1 MSANWFEIL
10 QNVFRDDPESV
21 AKRHQIMETVRNHIH
36 SMGMDIEKV
45 LHPPPVAEEDIFA
58 EPEYKNV
65 FCDKKR
71 MVKKAHLIKEILS
84 KPVALRDDELY

>member
-10 QNVFRDDPESV
+10 QNVFQDDPESV

-36 SMGMDIEKV
+36 SMGMDIEKII
-45 LHPPPVAEEDIFA
+45 LPQPVVEEDIFA
-58 EPEYKNV
+58 EPKHRNV
-65 FCDKKR
+65 LSDKKR